1 MNTPVGFCSEHS
13 VEYLL
18 VPRLVASCRGK
29 GNDAIALFY
38 WLRREGSAAA
48 RWSMPDRRV
57 HVAAIFACRPKPVG
71 PHTVEIK
78 FNEEL
83 FEYAS
88 VGQDLGIPTL
98 AGAPLATTIFDLRP
112 ECPVAWFALEAQPP
126 LPRFA
131 RVEVR
136 PPHRPIAMDS
146 GVGGPL
152 VDDEAVDFVLNN
164 STPRRWSDVAEA
176 IREIRNRSYLR
187 RYVGWGA
194 GYKPFI
200 LVLWDPET
208 LS

>member
-1 MNTPVGFCSEHS
+1 
-13 VEYLL
+13 
-18 VPRLVASCRGK
+18 
-29 GNDAIALFY
+29 
-38 WLRREGSAAA
+38 
-48 RWSMPDRRV
+48 MPDRRV
-57 HVAAIFACRPKPVG
+57 QVAAIFARRPKLVG
-71 PHTVEIK
+71 IPHAVEIK
-78 FNEEL
+78 LNEEL

-88 VGQDLGIPTL
+88 VAQDLGIPTL

-112 ECPVAWFALEAQPP
+112 ECPVAWFALEAQSP

-136 PPHRPIAMDS
+136 PPYRPIAMDS

-164 STPRRWSDVAEA
+164 SAPRRWSDVAEA

-187 RYVGWGA
+187 RYVWWGA

-200 LVLWDPET
+200 LILWNPET
-208 LS
+208 LL